1 MSQEQLVSPPN
12 DQPVLSG
19 RGSRGGSNKKALK
32 VAGLTVLVALLIA
45 GQAFTAYSVYKQSEK
60 LSLLERR
67 SDRLQEMTIKARAN
81 RTPMKMAVPMSS
93 FPLLV
98 SDFSDKKVESTPA
111 PKAPL
116 TKCQQE
122 AEGLIPVS
130 LPSFKPKCD
139 EHGAYEP
146 EQCWLESHCW
156 CVDKN
161 GAAVPDSKVEG
172 RANCTATMI

>member
-1 MSQEQLVSPPN
+1 MSEEQLVSAPN
-12 DQPVLSG
+12 EQPTITLRTST
-19 RGSRGGSNKKALK
+19 GGSNKKALMA
-32 VAGLTVLVALLIA
+32 AGLTVLATLLIA
-45 GQAFTAYSVYKQSEK
+45 GQAFTAYSVYKHSEK

-67 SDRLQEMTIKARAN
+67 SDRLQEMSVSARAN

-93 FPLLV
+93 VRLMAA
-98 SDFSDKKVESTPA
+98 DFSDKKMESTPP

-122 AEGLIPVS
+122 AAGLVQVS

-139 EHGAYEP
+139 ELGAYEP
-146 EQCWLESHCW
+146 EQCWQEVCW

-161 GAAVPDSKVEG
+161 GAAVDDSMVQG
-172 RANCTATMI
+172 RAQCTAKN

>member
-1 MSQEQLVSPPN
+1 MSEEQLISVPN
-12 DQPVLSG
+12 EQPTIALRAST
-19 RGSRGGSNKKALK
+19 GSSNKKALK
-32 VAGLTVLVALLIA
+32 VAGLAVLAALLIA

-67 SDRLQEMTIKARAN
+67 SDRLQEMTVRARAN

-98 SDFSDKKVESTPA
+98 SDFSDKKVESTPP

-122 AEGLIPVS
+122 AAGLVQVS
-130 LPSFKPKCD
+130 LPLFKPKCD

-146 EQCWLESHCW
+146 EQCWQNARCW
-156 CVDKN
+156 CVDEN
-161 GAAVPDSKVEG
+161 GTAVADSVVEG
-172 RANCTATMI
+172 RAQCSATKV

>member
-12 DQPVLSG
+12 DQPHIVLG
-19 RGSRGGSNKKALK
+19 PSRGGSNKKALK
-32 VAGLTVLVALLIA
+32 VAGLTVLAALLIA
-45 GQAFTAYSVYKQSEK
+45 GQAFTAYSVYKHSEK

-67 SDRLQEMTIKARAN
+67 SDRLQELTLRAKAS

-93 FPLLV
+93 FPLLL
-98 SDFSDKKVESTPA
+98 SERKMDSTP

-122 AEGLIPVS
+122 AAGLIPVS

-146 EQCWLESHCW
+146 EQCWQEAHCW

-161 GAAVPDSKVEG
+161 GIPVPDSAVAG
-172 RANCTATMI
+172 RAQCKTA